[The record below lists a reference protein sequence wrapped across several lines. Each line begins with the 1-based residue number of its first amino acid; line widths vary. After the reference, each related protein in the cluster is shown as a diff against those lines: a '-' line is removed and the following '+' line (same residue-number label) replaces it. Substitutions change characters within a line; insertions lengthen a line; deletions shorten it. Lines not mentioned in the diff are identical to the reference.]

1 MIHSWNIDEPMM
13 VYSDQLM
20 LIDEFQQHFDR
31 LWQKTGAGSSKRQ
44 VIKTLTSLRDQC
56 AEKIH

>member
-1 MIHSWNIDEPMM
+1 MM

-31 LWQKTGAGSSKRQ
+31 LWQKTGAGNSKRQ
-44 VIKTLTSLRDQC
+44 VIRTLTALRDRC